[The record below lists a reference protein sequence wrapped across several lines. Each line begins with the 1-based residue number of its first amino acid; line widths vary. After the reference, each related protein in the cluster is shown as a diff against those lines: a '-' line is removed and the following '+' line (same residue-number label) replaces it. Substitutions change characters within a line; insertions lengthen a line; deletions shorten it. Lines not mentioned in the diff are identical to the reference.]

1 MGDRL
6 NALHCPDLIKPLL
19 HIYSEFP
26 LWSAVMVPH
35 FKSPNLTATSA
46 RVEEY
51 FSTLK
56 SSILTKKNVKDAC

>member
-19 HIYSEFP
+19 RICSEFP
-26 LWSAVMVPH
+26 LWSAVTVPH

-46 RVEEY
+46 RVEGY

-56 SSILTKKNVKDAC
+56 SSILTKKM